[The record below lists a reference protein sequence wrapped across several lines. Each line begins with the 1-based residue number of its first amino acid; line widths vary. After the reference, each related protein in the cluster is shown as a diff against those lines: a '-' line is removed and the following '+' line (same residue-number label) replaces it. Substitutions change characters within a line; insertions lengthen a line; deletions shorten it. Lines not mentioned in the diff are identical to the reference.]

1 MPKTEQSV
9 GKMIDELYEIRTR
22 RIAESKSIDAMKK
35 TETSLTKEIM
45 ALLQDQDTT
54 STSGK
59 LATFSITEKIVP
71 KVVDYNKLKEY
82 IVSTGYVH
90 LLGRT
95 VSAPAAREIWDIDE
109 EIPGVEPLTLDK
121 HSLTRSA
128 K

>member
-1 MPKTEQSV
+1 MPKVSLST
-9 GKMIDELYEIRTR
+9 GKMIDELYETR
-22 RIAESKSIDAMKK
+22 KNRLAQQK
-35 TETSLTKEIM
+35 TVDTYKAIETKLTKDIM
-45 ALLQDQDTT
+45 ALLHDQDTT
-54 STSGK
+54 SISGK
-59 LATFSITEKIVP
+59 LATFSITEKVVP